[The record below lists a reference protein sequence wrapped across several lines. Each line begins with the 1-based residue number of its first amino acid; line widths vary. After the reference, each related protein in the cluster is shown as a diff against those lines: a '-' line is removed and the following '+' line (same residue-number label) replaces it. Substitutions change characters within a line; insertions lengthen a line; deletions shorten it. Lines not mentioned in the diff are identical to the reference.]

1 MYAITPKER
10 LRQYAKHKFGE
21 YKALEIKC
29 GLTNGT
35 LANNS
40 EPNVRVLQKVLEA
53 CPELS
58 PDWLILGLGTM
69 ERGIPTA
76 KPQPIGVNVTD
87 DGLDIGT
94 SHVQSALL
102 KEPTQPYNSNKRDKD
117 EMVTIPSS
125 ILDALRQQLENK
137 DAQIATLLQVINNTK

>member
-10 LRQYAKHKFGE
+10 LRQYAKHRFGE

-58 PDWLILGLGTM
+58 PDWLILGVGTM

-76 KPQPIGVNVTD
+76 KPQPIGVKVMD
-87 DGLDIGT
+87 DGLDIVT
-94 SHVQSALL
+94 SQAPVN
-102 KEPTQPYNSNKRDKD
+102 EPTQPYKSTKREKD
-117 EMVTIPSS
+117 EMVSIPSS

>member
-10 LRQYAKHKFGE
+10 LRQYAKHRFGE

-58 PDWLILGLGTM
+58 PDWLILGVGTM

-76 KPQPIGVNVTD
+76 KPQPIGVKVMD
-87 DGLDIGT
+87 DGLDILT
-94 SHVQSALL
+94 SQAPVN
-102 KEPTQPYNSNKRDKD
+102 EPTQPYKSTKREKD

>member
-1 MYAITPKER
+1 MYAITSKDR
-10 LRQYAKHKFGE
+10 LQQYAK
-21 YKALEIKC
+21 YKYGSYREMELKC
-29 GLTNGT
+29 GLVNGAVGT
-35 LANNS
+35 ATELSMKN
-40 EPNVRVLQKVLEA
+40 LKKVLEE

-58 PDWLILGLGTM
+58 PDWLILGVGTM

-76 KPQPIGVNVTD
+76 KPQPIGVKVTN
-87 DGLDIGT
+87 DGLDIVT
-94 SHVQSALL
+94 ANVQSATVN
-102 KEPTQPYNSNKRDKD
+102 EPTQPYKSNKREKD